1 MTFLCGKAASFPT
14 NKLVTSFPFERLPHN
29 FNEEFVGEEVGR
41 LKVLLQVLLKPGF
54 ILTSRSWD
62 TGIHVTNTP
71 HPPKGEKKHLPEK
84 SGCLFGTCQ
93 GVGWLGEHSV
103 DPGLSP
109 IPFKGDVVT
118 ISSQDYSSR
127 KRPDQSIVFIYLFR
141 AYGGS

>member
-71 HPPKGEKKHLPEK
+71 HPPKGEKKICRRSQAASLEHAK
-84 SGCLFGTCQ
+84 
-93 GVGWLGEHSV
+93 GWG
-103 DPGLSP
+103 GLE
-109 IPFKGDVVT
+109 
-118 ISSQDYSSR
+118 
-127 KRPDQSIVFIYLFR
+127 SIQWILV
-141 AYGGS
+141 